1 MCRLS
6 VDDLGHRFGR
16 RVLFRGLSFEMAGGT
31 SVAVTG
37 SNGSGKSTLLRILA
51 GVLRPRKGEVELQVN
66 GASVDAEE
74 RPLHTGLVA
83 PYLNVYDGLTAREN
97 LQFLAKARQLPNAE
111 TRMQAVLN
119 QVDLAS
125 RADDAVAEYS
135 SGMKQRV
142 KFAAA
147 LLAAPPLLLLDEP
160 TVTLDAAGR
169 AMVDAV
175 KAAQVDA
182 GRLLVVATNIAN
194 EAATCDR
201 TISVEDFRR

>member
-1 MCRLS
+1 MPTLLADR
-6 VDDLGHRFGR
+6 LGHRFGR
-16 RVLFRGLSFEMAGGT
+16 LVLFRDVSFTLEGG
-31 SVAVTG
+31 SSLAVTG

-51 GVLRPRKGEVELQVN
+51 GVLRPRKGEVQLQVE
-66 GASVDAEE
+66 GVPVALEH

-97 LQFLAKARQLPNAE
+97 LQFLAEARQFPGADARVE
-111 TRMQAVLN
+111 AVLD

-125 RADDAVAEYS
+125 RADDLVATYS

-147 LLAAPPLLLLDEP
+147 LLARPPLLLLDEP

-169 AMVDAV
+169 TMVEAV
-175 KAAQVDA
+175 KAAQVEA
-182 GRLLVVATNIAN
+182 GRLLVVATNRAE

-201 TISVEDFRR
+201 TISVEESR